1 MAIKVRTA
9 STELEQSLLA
19 LATNTSDQLRNSV
32 VDANA
37 AMLTSAASA
46 GSQLRATASEL
57 ESTLT
62 QIAGN
67 AVEALKSGAHA
78 SQSALVS
85 TSNEVSAKIKAIT
98 AEAERS
104 VSTSANMLGMT
115 LTGKAE
121 EIVGAV
127 QGHTEKLAHM
137 IDDKRGSLV
146 EAIGAKAGQ
155 LTMDIGRTTDDALKA
170 IEGKG
175 FIFAQ
180 SMTNNSADIARMINT
195 ASEVATG
202 AINKSLK
209 DIELTSRNAIDQ
221 SRQVSVAAVTEMQET
236 SKMLRTDTVALFE
249 RLREGNILLQEVLTG
264 AHANLNSL
272 EQALVSRVAE
282 FVSTMND
289 VSNRTGST
297 TKALDEQIRAFNTT
311 TSGALEGLQALS
323 GQFDLHGRTLADA
336 AKAIDTSNNSTSE
349 TIEARKSM
357 LETLAA
363 TLEQR
368 TADLDQ
374 RLTRFNGLLDESM
387 QAAEG
392 RAREIARM
400 VAETASSGS
409 NAISQQF
416 ETVRNIAEEERRITS
431 EAMQQV
437 YQQGMQE
444 ADAMFGQA
452 ADRFASIVQNM
463 RQMASEMQN
472 ELGAAREQMQLELE
486 ATRVELRRGVLDMPQ
501 EAAESTAQM
510 RKVIVDQIE
519 ALAELNRIVA
529 RHGRGLDVA
538 TTTSRASQREEEPML
553 ASVGGSSRGAN
564 SASTLPPPDLGAAP
578 APAPRRTE
586 APPVSPTG
594 SDANRDSWLSDLLNR
609 ADNKDEERR
618 PGAANRPMAGNPL
631 ESLSLDITRLL
642 DRDMAADMWTRYQRG
657 ERKAFSKRLYTP
669 AGQKTF
675 DEISRKYRGDRAF
688 KQTVDRYIAEFE
700 RLLDDV
706 ARDPRGPSALATY
719 LASETGLVYTL
730 LAHASG
736 RLG

>member
-1 MAIKVRTA
+1 MAVQVRAA
-9 STELEQSLLA
+9 SSEIEKSLSMLA
-19 LATNTSDQLRNSV
+19 ANTSDQLRNSV

-37 AMLTSAASA
+37 AMVANATAS
-46 GSQLRATASEL
+46 GTQLRATASEL
-57 ESTLT
+57 ESALTLVAANT
-62 QIAGN
+62 
-67 AVEALKSGAHA
+67 VEALKSGASS

-85 TSNEVSAKIKAIT
+85 TSNEVSAQIKAVT

-104 VSTSANMLGMT
+104 VSTSAHMLGMT
-115 LTGKAE
+115 LSGKAE
-121 EIVGAV
+121 ELVGVV
-127 QGHTEKLAHM
+127 QGQTEKLAGM
-137 IDDKRGSLV
+137 IDDKRGALV
-146 EAIGAKAGQ
+146 EAIGAKGSQ
-155 LTMDIGRTTDDALKA
+155 LTADISRTTDDALKA

-195 ASEVATG
+195 ASEVAAG

-209 DIELTSRNAIDQ
+209 DIELSSRNAIDQ

-289 VSNRTGST
+289 VSTRTGAT
-297 TKALDEQIRAFNTT
+297 TKTLDEQIRTFNSKTT
-311 TSGALEGLQALS
+311 GALEGLQALS
-323 GQFDLHGRTLADA
+323 GQFELHGRALAEA
-336 AKAIDTSNNSTSE
+336 AHAIESSNGRTSE
-349 TIEARKSM
+349 TVEARKSM
-357 LETLAA
+357 LDSLAA
-363 TLEQR
+363 SLEQR
-368 TADLDQ
+368 TGDLDD
-374 RLTRFNGLLDESM
+374 RLTRFNSLLEESM
-387 QAAEG
+387 QAAET
-392 RAREIARM
+392 RAREIARV
-400 VAETASSGS
+400 VAETASTGS
-409 NAISQQF
+409 SAISQQF

-431 EAMQQV
+431 EAMQSV

-452 ADRFASIVQNM
+452 AERFASIVQNM

-472 ELGAAREQMQLELE
+472 ELGAARQQMQLELE
-486 ATRVELRRGVLDMPQ
+486 ATRVELRRGVLELPQ
-501 EAAESTAQM
+501 EASESTAQM

-529 RHGRGLDVA
+529 RHGRGLDVSS
-538 TTTSRASQREEEPML
+538 TTRTSQREEEPML
-553 ASVGGSSRGAN
+553 ASVGSAPRRDGG
-564 SASTLPPPDLGAAP
+564 SASNLPPPDLGGAGP
-578 APAPRRTE
+578 ARRTD
-586 APPVSPTG
+586 APPVSPGG
-594 SDANRDSWLSDLLNR
+594 SDGGRDGWLSELLSR
-609 ADNKDEERR
+609 ADNGDDRR
-618 PGAANRPMAGNPL
+618 GPAPARPLSGNPL
-631 ESLSLDITRLL
+631 ESLTLDITRLL
-642 DRDMAADMWTRYQRG
+642 DRDIAADMWTRYQRG

-675 DEISRKYRGDRAF
+675 DEISRKYRADRGF
-688 KQTVDRYIAEFE
+688 KQTVDRYITEFE

-706 ARDPRGPSALATY
+706 ARDPRGPSALASY